1 MWPVGSPG
9 PFGSAV
15 CVDGDLAIV
24 GARGDD
30 ENGVDSGAAYI
41 YQKSDTG
48 WTEMAKL
55 TAPDAAPGD
64 LFGWS
69 VGIWGERAI
78 VGSAR

>member
-1 MWPVGSPG
+1 MAGGLPRA
-9 PFGSAV
+9 FGSAV
-15 CVDGDLAIV
+15 CVYGDLAIV

-55 TAPDAAPGD
+55 TAPDAGAG
-64 LFGWS
+64 
-69 VGIWGERAI
+69 
-78 VGSAR
+78 